1 VSTPAGQIEP
11 QFPTLSAEKEFAQAT
26 GRAETAGLSD
36 RRALHAVLS
45 QRENRYLSRQLCWVL
60 RIESLDTYILQP
72 RDPADL
78 DLLVAACGRCRARPM
93 PTWWSA

>member
-45 QRENRYLSRQLCWVL
+45 QRENRSCLLA
-60 RIESLDTYILQP
+60 P
-72 RDPADL
+72 RKSVEL
-78 DLLVAACGRCRARPM
+78 IAR
-93 PTWWSA
+93 TTFVFSVS